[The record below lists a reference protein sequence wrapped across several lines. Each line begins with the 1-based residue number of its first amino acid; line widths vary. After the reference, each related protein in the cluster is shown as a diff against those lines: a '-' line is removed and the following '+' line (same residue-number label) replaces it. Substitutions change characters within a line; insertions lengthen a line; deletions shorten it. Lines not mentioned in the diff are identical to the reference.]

1 MLVLA
6 CLAINF
12 GPLLLT
18 SIISSTLAIASYGSV
33 FSQASIQDLALEDY
47 NEYYLMTG
55 AFLMHDLW
63 E

>member
-1 MLVLA
+1 MLA

-18 SIISSTLAIASYGSV
+18 SIIKFCSTLASYESV

>member
-1 MLVLA
+1 MLA

-18 SIISSTLAIASYGSV
+18 SIICSTLASYGSV